1 MNEKI
6 QHRRGKKL
14 AFNRKSRKGNRFAQ
28 IIQKRNHFE
37 QKDEKRKEK
46 KKKENQTNL
55 PNKRR
60 KPDF

>member
-46 KKKENQTNL
+46 ECYMYYTIRGTTQTS
-55 PNKRR
+55 
-60 KPDF
+60 